1 MSPFTESTQATFK
14 ERFITEIATLPELD
28 WTRNPKIRRLKVPT
42 QAKPIPKGFHSVT
55 PYLTVNDGARAL
67 DFYKRAF
74 GAQELMRMDG
84 PGGKIGHAEIK
95 IGDSVIMLAD
105 EMPGGGCQSPQ
116 TLGGTASGIFLYVE
130 NADAFFN
137 QAVSAGAQVEAQ
149 LADMFWGD
157 RYGRL
162 KDPFGH
168 SWSVATHKEDVA
180 PAEM

>member
-1 MSPFTESTQATFK
+1 
-14 ERFITEIATLPELD
+14 
-28 WTRNPKIRRLKVPT
+28 VPT
-42 QAKPIPKGFHSVT
+42 PVKPIPQGFHSVT
-55 PYLTVNDGARAL
+55 PYLTVNDAARAL

-74 GAQELMRMDG
+74 GAQEVMRMDA

-95 IGDSVIMLAD
+95 IGDSIIMLAD
-105 EMPGGGCQSPQ
+105 EMPGAGSRSPQ
-116 TLGGTASGIFLYVE
+116 AVGGTTGGIFLYVE
-130 NADAFFN
+130 NADTVFN
-137 QAVSAGAQVEAQ
+137 QAVSAGAKVDSP

-180 PAEM
+180 PAEMSKRMQEAAKMGQQTKSAP